1 MDVIRFTDVLYY
13 FSALIV
19 VIALVGLAGLAARR
33 YGVPGVVRGNA
44 TRRLSVVETLMVA
57 PRYKLFLL
65 RRDDIDH
72 LVLLGPQGASV
83 IESSVPVVATVP
95 STVIAPPA
103 PEITT

>member
-1 MDVIRFTDVLYY
+1 MDVIDIARY
-13 FSALIV
+13 FGALIV

-33 YGVPGVVRGNA
+33 YGVPGVARATA

-83 IESSVPVVATVP
+83 IESGVPVVAAP
-95 STVIAPPA
+95 APAIVIPPA
-103 PEITT
+103 PSPDIPT